1 MKPYIPAWRNT
12 LVILCLALVL
22 GACAVNPVTGKNELA
37 FVPEATEISMGAEQY
52 GPGRQMQGGDYT
64 THPEIVEYVR
74 SVGQRLAAVSDRAL
88 PYEFHVI
95 NDGTPNAWALPG
107 GKIAINRGLLTELK
121 SEAELAAVLAHEIV
135 HSAARHG
142 AKNMERGLL
151 LQGAVLAASIAT
163 SNSEYAGLATGG
175 AGMAAQLLTHKY
187 SRSAELEADY
197 YGMHYMARAGYDPQ
211 AAVEL
216 QRTFVR
222 LSEGR
227 QSNWLEG
234 LFSTHPPSMERVEA
248 NMRTAAELGRG
259 GEIGTERY
267 AQKMAPLLRDQPAYE
282 KYVQGREALNAGNM
296 DKALVLAEEALAL
309 QPKEPLFH
317 SLRGDIRLKQGR
329 YKDAITNFDRA
340 LALDDAYFHYYL
352 QRGLAYEKLGN
363 PQLAQADLQRSTQYL
378 PTAPAFNGLGQ
389 LALKQGD
396 SSEAKEYFAAAASSD
411 SAAGQAAKRALV
423 RLDIG
428 DNPHKYISLGGG
440 LGTHGYLMLQ
450 IQNETEIPI
459 TAMRIQI
466 NYVDSNA
473 NRRRATLEVNNVLH
487 GREKIQLNTNI
498 GPLSSLKNVEAKIL
512 GASVAEKT

>member
-1 MKPYIPAWRNT
+1 MKPYIQVWRNA
-12 LVILCLALVL
+12 LAILCLTLAL

-74 SVGQRLAAVSDRAL
+74 SVGQRLASVSDRAL
-88 PYEFHVI
+88 PYEFHVL

-151 LQGAVLAASIAT
+151 LQGAVLATSVAT

-197 YGMHYMARAGYDPQ
+197 YGMQYMARAGYDPQ

-248 NMRTAAELGRG
+248 NQRTAAELGRD

-267 AQKMAPLLRDQPAYE
+267 AQKMAPLLRDQPVYE
-282 KYVQGREALNAGNM
+282 KYVQGREALKAGNM

-329 YKDAITNFDRA
+329 YKDAVTNFDRA
-340 LALDDAYFHYYL
+340 LALDDSYFHYYL

-378 PTAPAFNGLGQ
+378 PTAPALNGLGQ

-396 SSEAKEYFAAAASSD
+396 TNAAKEFFASAASSQ
-411 SAAGQAAKRALV
+411 SEAGQKAKSALV
-423 RLDIG
+423 RLDIR
-428 DNPHKYISLGGG
+428 DNPGKYVRLGGG
-440 LGTHGYLMLQ
+440 LDSRGYLVLQ
-450 IQNETEIPI
+450 LGNDTSEPI
-459 TAMRIQI
+459 ANIEVQIRYPDRSGSQRRGSVRIAQVI
-466 NYVDSNA
+466 KAQQQVRVD
-473 NRRRATLEVNNVLH
+473 TD
-487 GREKIQLNTNI
+487 I
-498 GPLSSLKNVEAKIL
+498 GPLSGIDKVEA
-512 GASVAEKT
+512 AVMRAEIANN